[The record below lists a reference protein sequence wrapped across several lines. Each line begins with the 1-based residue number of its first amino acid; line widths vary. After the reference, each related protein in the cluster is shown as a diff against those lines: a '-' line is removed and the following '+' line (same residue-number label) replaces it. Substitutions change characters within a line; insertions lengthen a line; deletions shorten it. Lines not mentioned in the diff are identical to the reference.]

1 MTEKSPAGIGDSVG
15 ALIEASL
22 KAAGKK
28 LATHCM
34 IGLSVP
40 ARLGAISADVT
51 QTGPVFQ
58 NKRGQRVSLRD
69 LTYIAGPEASV
80 EDYETDGNTPPEA
93 QVTASFVALRPFVVD
108 GEELVRLG
116 SLTPDPLYQYRCL
129 VCGRTYACHEL
140 LARARG
146 NRHACGHCCDKAEK
160 SVREAGGLVTGVIRQ
175 KTLSQ
180 YQLRHVVGALPPR
193 LTEMEINAI
202 RLTLAAG
209 PSQRYQLPRPIAMF
223 QTGACEALWE
233 PEEGDNM
240 GQQLVARCRHAQQQ
254 PIPLGMA
261 LEIYGRPPVV
271 MPGLLGIVLLLPLE
285 MCGWRE
291 ASSSAGRGQG
301 WPVVLPRAVSNVPK
315 PKVEEV

>member
-1 MTEKSPAGIGDSVG
+1 MTENSPAGIGDSVG
-15 ALIEASL
+15 QLIEASL
-22 KAAGKK
+22 RAAGKK
-28 LATHCM
+28 LATHSM

-40 ARLGAISADVT
+40 ARLGAISVDVT
-51 QTGPVFQ
+51 QNGAVFQ
-58 NKRGQRVSLRD
+58 NKRGLRVSLRD
-69 LTYIAGPEASV
+69 LTYIAGPEASAD
-80 EDYETDGNTPPEA
+80 DYEMDGNTPPEA

-116 SLTPDPLYQYRCL
+116 SLAPDPLYQYRCL

-146 NRHACGHCCDKAEK
+146 NRHACGHCCDAAEK
-160 SVREAGGLVTGVIRQ
+160 AVRQAGGLVTGVIRQ
-175 KTLSQ
+175 KALSQ

-193 LTEMEINAI
+193 LTELEVNAI

-209 PSQRYQLPRPIAMF
+209 PAQRYQLPRPIAMF

-233 PEEGDNM
+233 PEEGDSL
-240 GQQLVARCRHAQQQ
+240 GRQLVARCRHAQQQ

-271 MPGLLGIVLLLPLE
+271 MPGLLGVVLLLPLE

-291 ASSSAGRGQG
+291 ASSNAGRGQA
-301 WPVVLPRAVSNVPK
+301 WSVALPRVGNNNVPRK
-315 PKVEEV
+315 IEEV